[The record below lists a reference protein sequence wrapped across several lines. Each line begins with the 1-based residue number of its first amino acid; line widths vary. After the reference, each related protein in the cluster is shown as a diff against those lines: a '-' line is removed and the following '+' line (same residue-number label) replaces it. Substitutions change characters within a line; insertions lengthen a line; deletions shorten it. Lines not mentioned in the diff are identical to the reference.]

1 MQRKMRRSLTLGV
14 AAVTVASLGISTSHA
29 ASNAADNASN
39 SAYTV
44 YTAFAGENGGTGFGP
59 WAISVTGTGGDYING
74 STNDQSGVVTTPD
87 FDIWNDTNDGA
98 GGGTYGVDVTT
109 AVRPFTGALSP
120 SQIFKFSDVLHYA
133 NQTDGGGSALG
144 WSLED
149 SSGNALFDFHTAG
162 GAPGYYLTDE
172 NNSDTLESTVAY
184 NYNEGDTFSF
194 ELNDSS
200 GDYTF
205 TVTSPSAG
213 TVTGGSQTFTGQISM
228 GTGGPSQFAVYDNNG
243 EGGSDIE
250 FNSLAITSLAAPQ
263 QWISASSGD
272 WNNVANW
279 NAIIPNAVGAEAD
292 FFGAISSNHTVYT
305 DQAVTVGTINF
316 NNANTYEI
324 TGTGSLKLQATSG
337 DAEIIVQN
345 GTQEINLPTTIASNT
360 LFNVAAGAKLII
372 ANPMTIDSGDSVTQT
387 GSGTVTYQSIITVQ
401 SNAAIAFA
409 DSTYANTLSL
419 AASATATVAAPVLE
433 VDTLSNLGTLN
444 LKNNEVIINYGSG
457 ADPISSIAAEIK
469 SGYAGGSWTGAGI
482 TSTNAQTNSSY
493 GIGYAD
499 AADLGNPAGLA
510 SGQIEVMYTLLGDAN
525 LDHKV
530 NGSDFTLM
538 AANFNDSVTNGWD
551 KGDFNYSGTVN
562 GDDFVLLAENFNQF
576 ASQSSVDA
584 ADLAALNAFAAANGI
599 SLTSVPEPASAGMLV
614 VAGLGILRRRK
625 RSAR

>member
-1 MQRKMRRSLTLGV
+1 
-14 AAVTVASLGISTSHA
+14 
-29 ASNAADNASN
+29 
-39 SAYTV
+39 
-44 YTAFAGENGGTGFGP
+44 
-59 WAISVTGTGGDYING
+59 
-74 STNDQSGVVTTPD
+74 
-87 FDIWNDTNDGA
+87 
-98 GGGTYGVDVTT
+98 
-109 AVRPFTGALSP
+109 
-120 SQIFKFSDVLHYA
+120 
-133 NQTDGGGSALG
+133 
-144 WSLED
+144 
-149 SSGNALFDFHTAG
+149 
-162 GAPGYYLTDE
+162 
-172 NNSDTLESTVAY
+172 
-184 NYNEGDTFSF
+184 
-194 ELNDSS
+194 
-200 GDYTF
+200 
-205 TVTSPSAG
+205 
-213 TVTGGSQTFTGQISM
+213 M

-510 SGQIEVMYTLLGDAN
+510 SGQIEIKYTLLGDAN
-525 LDHKV
+525 LDGKV

-599 SLTSVPEPASAGMLV
+599 SLTSVPEPASLGLLV
-614 VAGLGILRRRK
+614 VATIGVLGRRRRASVK
-625 RSAR
+625 NNQ